1 VLAIE
6 SFIAF
11 TEDFC
16 QVVKVMAT
24 ELTII
29 LLLSIAMDQIGIEK
43 LRKFVLGSP
52 SSTKTHFKSMPS
64 RSALSHLLLPEEPD
78 DISSDY

>member
-1 VLAIE
+1 MLAIE

-43 LRKFVLGSP
+43 LRKFVLGVTVIDKNTFQIHAIEISVIP
-52 SSTKTHFKSMPS
+52 SI
-64 RSALSHLLLPEEPD
+64 AA
-78 DISSDY
+78 